1 MFQRAELKRVV
12 PIASPGEVGLG
23 GDQVTAGHQLVA
35 LDGGVVVDGP
45 AILFECLGGVL
56 DTND

>member
-1 MFQRAELKRVV
+1 MIR
-12 PIASPGEVGLG
+12 LG
-23 GDQVTAGHQLVA
+23 GDQVAACHQFMA

-45 AILFECLGGVL
+45 LIIFENFGGVL